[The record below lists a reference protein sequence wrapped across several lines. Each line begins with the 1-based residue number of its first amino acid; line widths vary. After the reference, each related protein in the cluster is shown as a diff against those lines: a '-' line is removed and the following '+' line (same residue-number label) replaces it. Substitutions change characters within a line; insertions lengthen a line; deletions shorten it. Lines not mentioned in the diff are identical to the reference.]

1 MGESRRTNEVVFQP
15 KGEKPLP
22 GPYPQVSYRDRVEL
36 RAAVE
41 RAVRHYWRGVRRVHV
56 EVSYPWQ
63 ECRGQAV
70 FDAGMGPREVR
81 FFPVHD
87 PGRPEHEQAR
97 PQTVSVQLAPRV
109 PAYLRQRGRGQ

>member
-1 MGESRRTNEVVFQP
+1 MAEPRRSNEVVFQP

-22 GPYPQVSYRDRVEL
+22 APYPQVSYRGRVEL
-36 RAAVE
+36 RAAIE
-41 RAVRHYWRGVRRVHV
+41 RAVRHYWRGVQRVHV

-70 FDAGMGPREVR
+70 FDAGGGPREVR

-87 PGRPEHEQAR
+87 PSRPEQEQAR
-97 PQTVSVQLAPRV
+97 PQTLSVDIMPRV
-109 PAYLRQRGRGQ
+109 PAWRRNGGGR